1 LFLVPAS
8 LAQEHHSFF
17 VQVHSFDHT
26 IGETKQ
32 FLHPGHMRLPRNGQN
47 SRVSIE
53 ICSAWYNWPNLR

>member
-1 LFLVPAS
+1 AS

-17 VQVHSFDHT
+17 VQVHSFDQT

-32 FLHPGHMRLPRNGQN
+32 FLHPDHMHLPRNGQN

-53 ICSAWYNWPNLR
+53 ICSA